1 MVSIK
6 EPTLT
11 NFKMKNTTAKAPNNP
26 LSKVADA
33 VRQQQHVLAKKASDA
48 VKKANDAARDAEL
61 VAQNREVA
69 RARRQSEM
77 ARKKRKKNCFERKRS
92 KSE

>member
-11 NFKMKNTTAKAPNNP
+11 NFKMKNTTAKATNNP

-33 VRQQQHVLAKKASDA
+33 VRQQQHVLAKESI
-48 VKKANDAARDAEL
+48 
-61 VAQNREVA
+61 
-69 RARRQSEM
+69 
-77 ARKKRKKNCFERKRS
+77 
-92 KSE
+92 